1 MNKRIK
7 VVNTKIK
14 RGLVEIMWYINKMSN
29 KQLNNSPKDK
39 TETPSIICKL
49 YTYVWLTDYY
59 IYNYTDYIQRIY
71 KGYMDL

>member
-29 KQLNNSPKDK
+29 KQLNNSRKDK
-39 TETPSIICKL
+39 TEKHP
-49 YTYVWLTDYY
+49 VLTVNCIHMCD
-59 IYNYTDYIQRIY
+59 
-71 KGYMDL
+71 